1 MPSKFAVLGAAAFL
15 LAGVAA
21 GVALRPAFF
30 GGAMQSAG
38 PEVQGKP
45 GPQRMRGAAPRGGA
59 MLPEITIA
67 AVEASTVEKRIDAIG
82 VSRSAKSVTL
92 ISEATGLV
100 REVNI
105 MPGQNVAAG
114 DLLLQID
121 DSAQRIALA
130 RLKSQYPI
138 AKENAER
145 YAELLKNNAAS
156 RLEAEAAFNDFKAI
170 EADLRATEFALG
182 QRAIRAPFAGVV
194 GLTSIEAG
202 DYIKAGDVA
211 TTIDDLSS
219 LIVEFTV
226 PQQSAGDVK
235 PGQEVSAALA
245 SSQEGGVIGRI
256 TAVDSRVD
264 ASSRTLKVEA
274 SFDNADGALI
284 PGATYVVTTTNEGAP
299 ALSMPGIA
307 VQWDRNGA
315 YVWKL
320 DAEGLAL
327 RTPVRILQ
335 RRDQTAVAD
344 GDLKP
349 GDLVIVEGADRVRPG
364 MRFPDAHAGVGQSDQ
379 SAAG

>member
-1 MPSKFAVLGAAAFL
+1 MPSKFAVLGAVAFM
-15 LAGVAA
+15 LAGIAA
-21 GVALRPAFF
+21 GVALRPVFLSGKQF
-30 GGAMQSAG
+30 AG
-38 PEVQGKP
+38 PAAQGQP
-45 GPQRMRGAAPRGGA
+45 GADRSRVGARRGGA
-59 MLPEITIA
+59 VLPAITTA
-67 AVEASTVEKRIDAIG
+67 EVEASTVEKRIDAIG

-100 REVNI
+100 KDVKI
-105 MPGQNVAAG
+105 MSGQKVAAG

-130 RLKSQYPI
+130 RLKAQYPI
-138 AKENAER
+138 AKGNADR
-145 YAELLKNNAAS
+145 YADLLKNNAAS
-156 RLEAEAAFNDFKAI
+156 RLEADAAFNAFKAV
-170 EADLRATEFALG
+170 EADLKATEFALG
-182 QRAIRAPFAGVV
+182 QHAIRAPFAGVV

-202 DYIKAGDVA
+202 DYIRAGDVA

-219 LIVEFTV
+219 LVIEFTA

-235 PGQEVSAALA
+235 QGQAVRAALA
-245 SSQEGGVIGRI
+245 SSQDASVIGEI

-264 ASSRTLKVEA
+264 ATSRTLKVEA
-274 SFDNADGALI
+274 SFPNADSALM
-284 PGATYVVTTTNEGAP
+284 PGATYIVTTTNDGAP
-299 ALSMPGIA
+299 SLSLPGIA

-320 DAEGLAL
+320 DADGLAL

-335 RRDQTAVAD
+335 RRDQTAIAD

-364 MRFPDAHAGVGQSDQ
+364 MRFPDVQSDTGKSDQ